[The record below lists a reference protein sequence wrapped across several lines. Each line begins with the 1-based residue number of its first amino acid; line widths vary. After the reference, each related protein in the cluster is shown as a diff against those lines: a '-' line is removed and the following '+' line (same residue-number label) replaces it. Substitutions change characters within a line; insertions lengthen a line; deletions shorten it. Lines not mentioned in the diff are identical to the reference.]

1 MDDLF
6 EFGGESGQGRVNEM
20 MGDIMRMI
28 HDEDYGRHRE
38 SFYGTLCV
46 GHCEAGWFEV
56 KHCHGSLKIDIERC
70 MSLGD

>member
-46 GHCEAGWFEV
+46 GHCEAG
-56 KHCHGSLKIDIERC
+56 SLKIDIERC
-70 MSLGD
+70 MSLGDWFCSFLP